1 MPGRPQLCRALLALT
16 GTTDQPDLAAL
27 GPADWQALDE
37 LAAEHRLRP
46 LLHAQHRDNP
56 AIPAAIRSQW
66 QAAHRAT
73 AMLAMVQ
80 RQELA
85 ETAQL
90 LAGAG
95 IEAMALKGGW
105 LAWHAYP
112 EAAQRPLRD
121 IDLLLREE
129 AFLAGWE
136 LLLARGY
143 LPAAPLDLPLDQL
156 LEVDK
161 SPPPLIAPRGTA
173 IELHLHA
180 WFPEGR
186 LEYHS
191 PPPDDAGLFA
201 RARRGGPGQVLYPSA
216 EDMLA
221 HLVIHAIY
229 SHRLDCGP
237 LLLPDIDF
245 LLRSGPLDWAAF
257 WRRAQAGGYAGGA
270 RLVLDLVQRYRAP
283 PGLDLSAAPVPPSP
297 PELLATSEELMLQDL
312 TTRYS
317 AGFAASGLVQG
328 LKGLWPRIVRRVSG
342 GDGAVHHRDNARD
355 GGYLAWAG
363 SRLKRTL
370 GDLAS
375 ADVRRQSRQLAQ
387 LSRWLDQ

>member
-1 MPGRPQLCRALLALT
+1 MADRPALCRAVLALT
-16 GTTDQPDLAAL
+16 GTTSQPDLTAL
-27 GPADWQALDE
+27 DLTDWQALGQ
-37 LAAEHRLRP
+37 LASEHRLRP
-46 LLHAQHRDNP
+46 LLHAQHRGNP
-56 AIPAAIRSQW
+56 AVPQAIRDDW
-66 QAAHRAT
+66 QAAHRAS
-73 AMLAMVQ
+73 ALLAMVQ
-80 RQELA
+80 QVDLM
-85 ETAQL
+85 ETTRL

-121 IDLLLREE
+121 IDLLLREDRF
-129 AFLAGWE
+129 AAGWD
-136 LLLARGY
+136 LLLNAGY
-143 LPAAPLDLPLDQL
+143 RPAAELDLPLDQL
-156 LEVDK
+156 MAVDK
-161 SPPPLIAPRGTA
+161 SPPPLITPRGTA

-191 PPPDDAGLFA
+191 PPCDDAGLFA
-201 RARRGGPGQVLYPSA
+201 RSQRGPGGLLYPSR

-245 LLRSGPLDWAAF
+245 LLRQGPLDWQAF
-257 WRRAQAGGYAGGA
+257 WHRAQAGGYAGGA
-270 RLVLDLVQRYRAP
+270 RLVLDLVQHYRAP
-283 PGLDLSAAPVPPSP
+283 PGLDLAMAPVPASP
-297 PELLATSEELMLQDL
+297 PELLDMAGELMLQDL
-312 TTRYS
+312 TTRHS
-317 AGFAASGLVQG
+317 AGFAASGLARG
-328 LKGLWPRIVRRVSG
+328 IKGLWPRIMRRVQSAEG
-342 GDGAVHHRDNARD
+342 TVHHRDSARD

-363 SRLKRTL
+363 SRLARTL
-370 GDLAS
+370 GDLA
-375 ADVRRQSRQLAQ
+375 DPKVRRQSRQLAR